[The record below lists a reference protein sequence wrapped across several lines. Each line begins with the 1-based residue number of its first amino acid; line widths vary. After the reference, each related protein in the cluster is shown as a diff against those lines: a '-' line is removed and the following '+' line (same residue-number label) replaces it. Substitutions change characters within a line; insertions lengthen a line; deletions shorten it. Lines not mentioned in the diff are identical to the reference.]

1 MNARID
7 NSGFWMLFGLVVY
20 LVPICVYLYR
30 SRWLPRLVAPVLDRL
45 RACPRWLLPIIGLF
59 VANMV
64 VIGGWKSM
72 PDPDSY
78 DLAAIEYPTAHST
91 NTWYVT
97 PLGSDANAGTNW
109 NCALATIQAA
119 IDRSAPGA
127 IVNVS
132 SYEGTNLC
140 VYAPISTANRS
151 ILIQSVDRYGKHRK
165 PVISG
170 NGEGTCALLWDP
182 EGNNWQAP
190 YDVDAY
196 WHDWN
201 RKSILKGFIVTR
213 GHQGIYGGVAVDCV
227 ITGNRCLWASGAAVY
242 TAKLVNCL
250 VYGNFGQGAS
260 GSTLVNCT
268 IAQNYGEADA
278 ALDTW
283 CCAYNCIIWNNTNSL
298 GQVSSIN
305 ECYPPVLTPNW
316 MKLWGCH
323 SDMTPELSSD
333 TWYCEDPKFVD
344 PDNGDYH
351 LSANSP
357 CIDAGWAEY
366 AVSGENTDLDGM
378 LRPRGLTIDP
388 GCYEYVESPTIQSD
402 ESILVPYWWMW
413 EHGLFAF
420 DADVAAILQAAQG
433 DSLNRTS
440 GGGFYKVWESYV
452 ADLDPTD
459 SNQTFSVSIQMTNG
473 VPEIAF
479 SPASPRRRY
488 ELMGAVR
495 PDGPWAITND
505 FSALDIRA
513 TNRFFKARV
522 SLP

>member
-1 MNARID
+1 MNARLD

-20 LVPICVYLYR
+20 LVPICVYLYQ

-78 DLAAIEYPTAHST
+78 DLAAIDYPAAHPT

-119 IDRSAPGA
+119 IDRSTPGA

-140 VYAPISTANRS
+140 VYAPISTAHKS
-151 ILIQSVDRYGKHRK
+151 ILIQSIDRYGKHRK

-170 NGEGTCALLWDP
+170 NGEDACALLMDP
-182 EGNNWQAP
+182 AGLDSNW
-190 YDVDAY
+190 
-196 WHDWN
+196 N
-201 RKSILKGFIVTR
+201 SILKGFIIT
-213 GHQGIYGGVAVDCV
+213 GGAYGIYGGVVLDCE
-227 ITGNRCLWASGAAVY
+227 ITGNGNPNGWYTSVYGAR
-242 TAKLVNCL
+242 LVNCL
-250 VYGNFGQGAS
+250 IYGNAQPGAC

-268 IAQNYGEADA
+268 IAQNYAEEDA

-298 GQVSSIN
+298 GQVSDIS
-305 ECYPPVLTPNW
+305 EYYYPVLTPNW

-323 SDMTPELSSD
+323 SDMVPQLSTD

-351 LSANSP
+351 LASDSP
-357 CIDAGWAEY
+357 CIDAGWTEY
-366 AVSGENTDLDGM
+366 AVAGENTDLDGM
-378 LRPRGLTIDP
+378 LRTRGWTIDP

-402 ESILVPYWWMW
+402 EPIQVPYWWMW

-420 DADVAAILQAAQG
+420 DATAATILQGAQG
-433 DSLNRTS
+433 DSLNRK
-440 GGGFYKVWESYV
+440 GGGSFYKVWESYV

-473 VPEIAF
+473 VPEIACA
-479 SPASPRRRY
+479 PVSPRRRY
-488 ELMGAVR
+488 ELMGSLWPA
-495 PDGPWAITND
+495 GPWAITND

>member
-1 MNARID
+1 MDARID

-20 LVPICVYLYR
+20 LVPICVYLYQ

-45 RACPRWLLPIIGLF
+45 HACPRWLLPIIGLF

-72 PDPDSY
+72 PDPYPY
-78 DLAAIEYPTAHST
+78 DLAAIDYPVAHPT
-91 NTWYVT
+91 NTWYVST
-97 PLGSDANAGTNW
+97 LGSDSNAGTNW

-119 IDRSAPGA
+119 IDRAAPNA
-127 IVNVS
+127 VVNVS
-132 SYEGTNLC
+132 AYEGTNVC
-140 VYAPISTANRS
+140 VYSPISTGYRH

-165 PVISG
+165 PFIIG
-170 NGEGTCALLWDP
+170 NGEGACATLL
-182 EGNNWQAP
+182 EQA
-190 YDVDAY
+190 
-196 WHDWN
+196 DWCGIPD
-201 RKSILKGFIVTR
+201 SILKGFVVTKNNC
-213 GHQGIYGGVAVDCV
+213 GILGGIAVNCV
-227 ITGNRCLWASGAAVY
+227 ITGNTNLCGAAG
-242 TAKLVNCL
+242 ASWARLVNCL
-250 VYGNFGQGAS
+250 VYGNNGQGAS
-260 GSTLVNCT
+260 CSALVNCT
-268 IAQNYGEADA
+268 IAQNYAEEDA
-278 ALDTW
+278 ALDPL

-298 GQVSSIN
+298 GQVSN
-305 ECYPPVLTPNW
+305 YYEPDYYVLTPQW

-323 SDMTPELSSD
+323 SDMVPRLSTD
-333 TWYCEDPKFVD
+333 TVYCEDPKFVD

-351 LSANSP
+351 LASDSP

-366 AVSGENTDLDGM
+366 AVAGENTDLDGM
-378 LRPRGLTIDP
+378 LRTRGWTIDP
-388 GCYEYVESPTIQSD
+388 GCHEYVESPTIQSD
-402 ESILVPYWWMW
+402 MPIQVPCWWMW
-413 EHGLFAF
+413 GHGLFAF
-420 DADVAAILQAAQG
+420 DADAAAILQAAQG
-433 DSLNRTS
+433 DSFNRKS

-488 ELMGAVR
+488 ELMGALW
-495 PDGPWAITND
+495 PAGPWAITND